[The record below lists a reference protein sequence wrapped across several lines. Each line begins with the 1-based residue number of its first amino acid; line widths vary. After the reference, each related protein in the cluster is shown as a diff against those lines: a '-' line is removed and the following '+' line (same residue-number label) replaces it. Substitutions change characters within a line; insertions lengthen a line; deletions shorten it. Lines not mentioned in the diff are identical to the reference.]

1 MLFES
6 RLGLAVNV
14 LQTIK
19 KIKIISDM
27 MSGEKMECLIPVK
40 VEKEWKIVKERKR
53 RREGRKK
60 RKKERRKEEEGILK
74 KGRKEG

>member
-1 MLFES
+1 
-6 RLGLAVNV
+6 
-14 LQTIK
+14 
-19 KIKIISDM
+19 M

-40 VEKEWKIVKERKR
+40 IEKEWKIVKERKR

-74 KGRKEG
+74 EERKEGWMDKGQKIANSKKKKSSI